1 VGRDD
6 ERKEAV
12 SVDVGTGWV
21 SYGDLAL
28 MRIADTLDD
37 YMEMSLSAQ
46 KILVL
51 TQTSDPDMAS
61 VYAPVIDALA
71 AITKRR
77 SERTYP

>member
-1 VGRDD
+1 VRIDP
-6 ERKEAV
+6 EAQATAFWTM
-12 SVDVGTGWV
+12 SDI
-21 SYGDLAL
+21 AL
-28 MRIADTLDD
+28 TRIADTLDD

-51 TQTSDPDMAS
+51 AQTSDPDMAS